1 VSAELGTSE
10 EEAAFVATSKRETA
24 RAQPNFPCL
33 RDRMDGH
40 RTWGKDHES
49 MGERSAKHRV
59 ALALRD
65 GEQARLEKANESEII
80 VY

>member
-1 VSAELGTSE
+1 
-10 EEAAFVATSKRETA
+10 
-24 RAQPNFPCL
+24 
-33 RDRMDGH
+33 MDGH